1 MRPAYLFV
9 LMAALP
15 SAMSA
20 SACPWPEVSGERL
33 LGRGV
38 DTLSVTSVDV
48 EVAVAEISKQSE
60 LPLSF
65 IHSDSLAKISL
76 DLRPGTVRQALDAI
90 VEQAPEYRYAV
101 VGERLVMYPRDPIW
115 ETRLDDVK
123 LGPGPRV
130 VVTGEMAK
138 ELARRLPA
146 FADLGGP
153 WILGDSRGYTYRDVV
168 SVRGPGSILELL
180 LQLPGSRPS
189 TFVIVD
195 KNEKVIGRSLS
206 VSSRDQLWDLK
217 VTAPATTLQRRGET
231 VQLKVIGALKL
242 GGEKDLSAGACGTAY
257 SVSDERVLG
266 VSPDGAVSARASG
279 DAEVKVTNEHSSALV
294 TFKVTLPGPPAPAA
308 PPAASP
314 AGGPAPPRTRPITLR
329 VGNVAAP
336 RMGRDPTGSPELGMA
351 ASGLPEPVFGKAS
364 RAAPR

>member
-1 MRPAYLFV
+1 MKPAYLFV

-38 DTLSVTSVDV
+38 GTLSVTMVDV
-48 EVAVAEISKQSE
+48 EKAVAELCDMSD

-76 DLRPGTVRQALDAI
+76 DLRPGTVRQALEAI
-90 VEQAPEYRYAV
+90 VKEAPEYRYAV

-130 VVTGEMAK
+130 VVTREMAK

-153 WILGDSRGYTYRDVV
+153 WILGDSRGYTYRDIV

-195 KNEKVIGRSLS
+195 KNAKVPGRSLS
-206 VSSRDQLWDLK
+206 VSSSDQLSRLK
-217 VTAPATTLQRRGET
+217 VTVPATTLQRRGET
-231 VQLKVIGALKL
+231 VQLKVIGALKV
-242 GGEKDLSAGACGTAY
+242 GGEKDLSAGACGTVY

-294 TFKVTLPGPPAPAA
+294 TFKVTLPGPPAPPA

-314 AGGPAPPRTRPITLR
+314 TGGSAPPRTRPVALR
-329 VGNVAAP
+329 VDNVAAP
-336 RMGRDPTGSPELGMA
+336 RMGREPEAHRGCGQATRDP
-351 ASGLPEPVFGKAS
+351 
-364 RAAPR
+364 